1 MKVPVTNRAWLAA
14 IARHPVISAVLA
26 VCTLAGAIG
35 GVIVLDAD
43 WSVLRRALAGG
54 IGGAWV
60 GLLFTA
66 TKMVGQ

>member
-1 MKVPVTNRAWLAA
+1 MAGPELLAA

-26 VCTLAGAIG
+26 GCTLAGTVA
-35 GVIVLDAD
+35 GVFLLDAD
-43 WSVLRRALAGG
+43 WSLLRRAFAGG